1 MQTTLASRSFCMF
14 GQRRV
19 QADVRV
25 GRLLD
30 QLGIRYQV
38 DEDGDYRV
46 IFDLGN
52 GRSQQAFIDSQ
63 TQQLGSYEI
72 RDVWSIGYISDG
84 YLDQEIANYLLIE
97 NSTKKI
103 GAWELRPLANNKYIA
118 VFCNKVAADCDAEAL
133 NMSIRIV
140 LQVADELE
148 KILEAGDRL

>member
-1 MQTTLASRSFCMF
+1 MF

-25 GRLLD
+25 GHLLD
-30 QLGIRYQV
+30 QLGIRYQI

-46 IFDLGN
+46 VFELSN

-97 NSTKKI
+97 NATKKI
-103 GAWELRPLANNKYIA
+103 GAWELRPLADNKYIA
-118 VFCNKVAADCDAEAL
+118 VFCTKVAADCEPEAL
-133 NMSIRIV
+133 YTSIRIV
-140 LQVADELE
+140 LEVADELE

>member
-1 MQTTLASRSFCMF
+1 MF
-14 GQRRV
+14 GQRRA

-30 QLGIRYQV
+30 HLGIRYQV

-46 IFDLGN
+46 VFDLGN

-84 YLDQEIANYLLIE
+84 YLDQEVANYLLIE
-97 NSTKKI
+97 NANTKI
-103 GAWELRPLANNKYIA
+103 GAWELRSNGNKYAA
-118 VFCNKVAADCDAEAL
+118 VFCNKIAADCDAEAL
-133 NMSIRIV
+133 YTSIRVV

>member
-1 MQTTLASRSFCMF
+1 MF
-14 GQRRV
+14 GQRRA

-30 QLGIRYQV
+30 HLGIRYQV

-46 IFDLGN
+46 VFDLGN

-84 YLDQEIANYLLIE
+84 YLDQEVANYLLIE
-97 NSTKKI
+97 NATKKI
-103 GAWELRPLANNKYIA
+103 GAWELRPLADNKYIA
-118 VFCNKVAADCDAEAL
+118 VFCNKIAADCDAEAL
-133 NMSIRIV
+133 YTSIRIV
-140 LQVADELE
+140 LEVADELE